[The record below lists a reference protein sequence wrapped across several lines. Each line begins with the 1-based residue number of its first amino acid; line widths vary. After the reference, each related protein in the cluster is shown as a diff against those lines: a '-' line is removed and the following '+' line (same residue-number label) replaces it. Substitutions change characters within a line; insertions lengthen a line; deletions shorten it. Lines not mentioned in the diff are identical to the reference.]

1 MSNHG
6 WVSSHSSPMNPA
18 PLKVSSSSISR
29 QQQSKFQIQWFNM
42 YAINSF
48 NYETRANKIYLFP
61 YFRICSISWMNWISY
76 TFFFY
81 HLELPWDWPLTI
93 ELKFNFSNSQFSVH
107 QKVQL
112 FKFSVFCSSCYHL
125 FALSSVIFRCA
136 ELVTVTLNQVRSFS

>member
-93 ELKFNFSNSQFSVH
+93 ELKFNFSNSQFSVFSSSESSAF
-107 QKVQL
+107 QILSFL
-112 FKFSVFCSSCYHL
+112 FILLPSLCTKFSHIQMRWTRYCHFEPS
-125 FALSSVIFRCA
+125 
-136 ELVTVTLNQVRSFS
+136 